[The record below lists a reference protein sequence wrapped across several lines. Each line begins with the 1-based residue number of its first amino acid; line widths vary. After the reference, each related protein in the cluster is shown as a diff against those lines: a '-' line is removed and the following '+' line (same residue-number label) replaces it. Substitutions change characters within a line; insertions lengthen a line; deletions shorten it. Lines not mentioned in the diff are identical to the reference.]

1 MKKLVVLTGAG
12 ISAESGLK
20 TFRDSGGL
28 WEGFSIE
35 EVATI
40 DAWYA
45 NPERV
50 NEFYNFRRAEAANSR
65 PNAGHLALKELES
78 FFNVIIITQNV
89 DDLHEKAGS
98 SNVIHLHG
106 MLRQARSE
114 SDPDL
119 ITDIGD
125 APILTGDKAADGSRL
140 RPNIV
145 WFGEAVPMMETA
157 AKIVS
162 EADLFIVTG
171 TSLAVYPAA
180 GLIHF
185 AKEGIPKY
193 IVDPKKP
200 EIYLDDEWDHIIDTA
215 ASGLPELAGKLLNNH
230 S

>member
-50 NEFYNFRRAEAANSR
+50 NEFYNFRRAEAANSI